1 MDFKGHFLV
10 GDGHRCHPFTV
21 TDAYSRAL
29 LCCHALTTTRGEGV
43 KRALERTFRAWGLP
57 QFMRSD
63 NGAPFGGN
71 GTGPLS
77 KLGVWLIKVG
87 VLPEYI
93 TAGKPQENGRHERM
107 HLTLKDDTVVP
118 AAASMLAQQ
127 RRFDAFRQIYNYERP
142 HEALSMLTPMTQYRA
157 SWRKFPSRVV
167 PPEYPAHY
175 EVRSVSPSGHVRWRG
190 NSPYIAHSLGGEPIG
205 LIEVENGQWEIYF
218 GPLCIGRLLDG
229 MPRMLMRGKTARP
242 SPMSSV

>member
-157 SWRKFPSRVV
+157 SWRKFPSRSFR
-167 PPEYPAHY
+167 
-175 EVRSVSPSGHVRWRG
+175 RSTRPTTRCVASAPLATSDGEE
-190 NSPYIAHSLGGEPIG
+190 IA
-205 LIEVENGQWEIYF
+205 
-218 GPLCIGRLLDG
+218 R
-229 MPRMLMRGKTARP
+229 T
-242 SPMSSV
+242 